1 MDKTYSN
8 AQISSWTTDQ
18 LLHFGVP
25 EQAATYINLLV
36 LITITALIVYLV
48 DFLSRKIFVGTAHK
62 IAAKSSTRLVEYM
75 ARNRVIVYLARI
87 APLVVV
93 EQAIPVVFAD
103 FPTWIPVLNKF
114 TDIYLILLWM
124 WVARALLRTCKDFLK
139 TTETFKEKPV
149 ESFLQV
155 ITIFLYFIVGLF
167 IFSTL
172 TGKDAWTFITAM
184 GAASAI
190 LMLVFK
196 DTIMGFVAS
205 IQVSSNDM
213 VRIGDWVTMEKYGAD
228 GAVTEINLTT
238 VKVQNFDKTI
248 TTIPTYYLISDS
260 FKNWRGM
267 QTSGGRRIKRSIY
280 IKISSIRY
288 LSTDEVTELSKI
300 QLLKSYLEE
309 RQNEINRFNKEN
321 EIDKSLLINGRSMT
335 NVGVFRK
342 YIDAYI
348 KQHPGTHKDMIMMV
362 RQLEPTTTGMPIE
375 LYLFANSI
383 VWVEYEAIMADIFDH
398 LLAAVKYF
406 DLEVF
411 EMPAA
416 DDVRS
421 LHFNTAASAHVRQPL
436 TEPMQN

>member
-1 MDKTYSN
+1 MLN
-8 AQISSWTTDQ
+8 
-18 LLHFGVP
+18 LGVP

-36 LITITALIVYLV
+36 LITATAIIVYLV
-48 DFLSRKIFVGTAHK
+48 DFLARKIFVGTAQK
-62 IAAKSSTRLVEYM
+62 IAARSNTRLVEYM
-75 ARNRVIVYLARI
+75 ARNRVVVYLARI
-87 APLVVV
+87 APLIIVV
-93 EQAIPVVFAD
+93 QAIPIIFAD
-103 FPTWIPVLNKF
+103 FPTWVSPLMKL
-114 TDIYLILLWM
+114 TDIYLIMLWI
-124 WVARALLRTCKDFLK
+124 WVARALLRTGKDFLK
-139 TTETFKEKPV
+139 TTETFKDKPV
-149 ESFLQV
+149 ESFMQV
-155 ITIFLYFIVGLF
+155 LTIFLYFIAGLL

-172 TGKDAWTFITAM
+172 TGKDALTFITAM

-228 GAVTEINLTT
+228 GDVIEINLNT

-248 TTIPTYYLISDS
+248 TTIPTYFLISDS

-267 QTSGGRRIKRSIY
+267 QRSGGRRIKRSVY

-288 LSTDEVTELSKI
+288 LSAEEVSRLSKI
-300 QLLKSYLEE
+300 QLLKTYLEE
-309 RQNEINRFNKEN
+309 RQSEIDQFNQDN
-321 EIDKSLLINGRSMT
+321 EIDKSLLINGRSLT
-335 NVGVFRK
+335 NVGVFRQ
-342 YIDAYI
+342 YIDAYL
-348 KQHPGTHKDMIMMV
+348 KTHPKTHKGMTMMV

-383 VWVEYEAIMADIFDH
+383 VWVEYEGIMADIFDH

-421 LHFNTAASAHVRQPL
+421 LHFNPVAATNVRFPMAE
-436 TEPMQN
+436 TMQN